1 MNSDRQIGVR
11 TAVLLLAGAITVIVA
26 VRKPEL
32 GMAIGIGI
40 AVVTL
45 LDLLME

>member
-1 MNSDRQIGVR
+1 MNSGRRISVR
-11 TAVLLLAGAITVIVA
+11 ATVLLLAGAITVMVA

-32 GMAIGIGI
+32 GMAIGVGV
-40 AVVTL
+40 AVVAL